1 MITRTTRRI
10 ARRSIDCLPFSALAR
25 LAGHDVHVLCYH
37 MISPTTP
44 RHVVHVTPAKT
55 PEMFA
60 ADMSFLRDHFQVISY
75 EELAAAREFGLPLPA
90 GAALVTFDDGYRE
103 CLDVAAPILE
113 DHEIPA
119 VFFLTT
125 SFIDNRVLFHRNLL
139 SLCID
144 RLLTASPATLQR
156 LKRESPG
163 LDSDRTPWLQ
173 FLDSPSSRGS
183 RPEQLEHLAGL
194 LDIDTATVL
203 QQHRPYLDWEQ
214 VAQLQQAGHT
224 IGAHGVDHLRLGECS
239 DWKQITS
246 EIVASCVEI
255 SRRTSCPQVPF
266 AFPFSGDDVDR
277 NRLEHLRAEN
287 PEVGLLFD
295 RRESRH
301 DRWFVVHRVV
311 ADSPSRVEG
320 PATASNL
327 SGLLRRASRR
337 RLKTRFRFKT
347 QHGRSN
353 S

>member
-1 MITRTTRRI
+1 
-10 ARRSIDCLPFSALAR
+10 
-25 LAGHDVHVLCYH
+25 
-37 MISPTTP
+37 
-44 RHVVHVTPAKT
+44 
-55 PEMFA
+55 
-60 ADMSFLRDHFQVISY
+60 
-75 EELAAAREFGLPLPA
+75 
-90 GAALVTFDDGYRE
+90 
-103 CLDVAAPILE
+103 
-113 DHEIPA
+113 
-119 VFFLTT
+119 
-125 SFIDNRVLFHRNLL
+125 
-139 SLCID
+139 
-144 RLLTASPATLQR
+144 
-156 LKRESPG
+156 
-163 LDSDRTPWLQ
+163 
-173 FLDSPSSRGS
+173 
-183 RPEQLEHLAGL
+183 
-194 LDIDTATVL
+194 
-203 QQHRPYLDWEQ
+203 
-214 VAQLQQAGHT
+214 
-224 IGAHGVDHLRLGECS
+224 LGECS

-246 EIVASCVEI
+246 EIVASCVDI